1 MVGTMLDSPSG
12 YAPSGDAL
20 IAYWSAG
27 QGRPVLFIH
36 AGIADSRMWRHQLDD
51 VPPGFRYVSLDLRGH
66 GATALTEARF
76 SNHEDVL
83 AVIDH
88 LDIDAA
94 VVVGCSMG
102 GGTAFDLALNS
113 PERVSG
119 LVVIGT
125 GAPGF
130 HVDDY
135 EPPQW
140 PEILK
145 AYEGGDMGR
154 VAELEAEVWV
164 TGYGR
169 DRDEVDPS
177 VIELFIDM
185 DRRILPIEEGRDEL
199 LIPLDPPRAERWAE
213 ITAPTLVMVGE
224 HDLPDCRQSAEL
236 LAGALSHHEPIVV
249 PGAAHL
255 PSLEQP
261 KEFNR
266 ALVGFLQSFSI

>member
-1 MVGTMLDSPSG
+1 VSHSPDG
-12 YAPSGDAL
+12 FAPSGDAL
-20 IAYWSAG
+20 IAYESGGKDRA
-27 QGRPVLFIH
+27 VIFIH
-36 AGIADSRMWRHQLDD
+36 AGIADRRMWRQQLSE

-66 GATALTEARF
+66 GSTGLTDARF

-83 AVIDH
+83 AVMDH

-102 GGTAFDLALNS
+102 GGTAFDVALAS

-119 LVVIGT
+119 LVAIGA

-130 HVDDY
+130 DVDDY

-140 PEILK
+140 PDVLK
-145 AYEGGDMGR
+145 AYEAGQMDR
-154 VAELEAEVWV
+154 VAELDGEIWV
-164 TGYGR
+164 MGYGR
-169 DRDEVDPS
+169 SRDEVDPEVWDL
-177 VIELFIDM
+177 VIEM
-185 DRRILPIEEGRDEL
+185 DLAILPNEDRRDEL
-199 LIPLDPPRAERWAE
+199 LIPLDPPRAERWDE

-224 HDLPDCRQSAEL
+224 HDLPNCRQSAKL
-236 LAGALSHHEPIVV
+236 LAEALSDRDPIVV

-261 KEFNR
+261 ESFNR
-266 ALVGFLQSFSI
+266 SLLGFLQSVTV